1 MNSTAAVAAGTR
13 DRTFVQE
20 SLTGRSEGNA
30 GASASTAS
38 ELPATLVERLQ
49 YLHNVTCKDRDVA
62 DLPSGRSRAH
72 DARPDSTDG
81 FLLQCKLSMQRPVDA
96 AANASSLQELEQRK
110 SPAAHADRRPP
121 ACNALCSL
129 APALCLLGPPFAR
142 ASRWP
147 STSLS
152 PPKAEE

>member
-1 MNSTAAVAAGTR
+1 M
-13 DRTFVQE
+13 
-20 SLTGRSEGNA
+20 LLIC
-30 GASASTAS
+30 
-38 ELPATLVERLQ
+38 LPAGHELMMRVLIQ
-49 YLHNVTCKDRDVA
+49 LMV
-62 DLPSGRSRAH
+62 
-72 DARPDSTDG
+72 
-81 FLLQCKLSMQRPVDA
+81 FLLQCKFSMQRPVDA

-121 ACNALCSL
+121 ACNALCSV
-129 APALCLLGPPFAR
+129 APALCLPGPPFAR